1 MLRAWV
7 CAAAFAVA
15 VLGGTA
21 RPAQALETH
30 PLSEVRTLQYYY
42 LHGGLTLGAVAGIG
56 VEELII
62 PRSGPGYDLRSFGPD
77 EVVRTNFSDA
87 SANLSDKLLLV
98 TMTAPLFAQM
108 SQGFDSSLGNAG
120 LIYAESHAFSMF
132 LADTTKLIVRRP
144 RPYTHSK
151 DARVAAFAQQ
161 QGADAHASFYSAH
174 SSSAFTSAMA
184 GSLLYSARTD
194 NLPARHVMWGFE
206 FLMAGMTAQ
215 LRVRAGRHY
224 RTDIWVGTALGL
236 SMGLAVPVLHGVQVQ
251 RVRGSEIATAG
262 GAFAVSMLLSEAVDF
277 CGVLQRF
284 HLCDLPRDITVPLGN
299 ESVAP
304 TSWVVLPAPI
314 PGGAGLSLLGRL

>member
-7 CAAAFAVA
+7 CAFVMGVL
-15 VLGGTA
+15 VLGAA

-30 PLSEVRTLQYYY
+30 PLSEVRTQNYYY
-42 LHGGLTLGAVAGIG
+42 LHGGLTLGAVAAIG
-56 VEELII
+56 VEELLI
-62 PRSGPGYDLRSFGPD
+62 PRSGPGFDLRSFGPD
-77 EVVRTNFSDA
+77 DVVRANFSDA
-87 SANLSDKLLLV
+87 SAHLSDKLLLV
-98 TMTAPLFAQM
+98 TMTAPLFLQM
-108 SQGFDSSLGNAG
+108 SQGFDSSMGNAS
-120 LIYAESHAFSMF
+120 LIYAESHAFSML

-151 DARVAAFAQQ
+151 DARIVGFAEQ

-194 NLPARHVMWGFE
+194 NLPARHVVWGFE

-236 SMGLAVPVLHGVQVQ
+236 SMGLVVPALHGVEVG
-251 RVRGSEIATAG
+251 RVRGSEMATAG
-262 GAFAVSMLLSEAVDF
+262 GALAVSMLLSEAVDL
-277 CGVLQRF
+277 CGVLQRL
-284 HLCDLPRDITVPLGN
+284 HLCELPRDITVPLGN

-304 TSWVVLPAPI
+304 ASWVVLPAPI
-314 PGGAGLSLLGRL
+314 PGGAGLSLLGQL